1 MPDKLKPDKMKN
13 DTFYIKSVTISNL
26 FGYKDIKWELL
37 PDVNILGGI
46 NGSGKSTI
54 MTAIY
59 ELTTAGFLD
68 DRLVNL
74 MDNVEIE
81 FTNGAVIRWE
91 NEKATLKTYQP
102 DDKFRYKVDTTKT
115 DEDGMFKV
123 QKSRFQD
130 KDGNILKIGLLGESI
145 CIDMLSAFEQ
155 MKLRQDISEIIGDTR
170 LQTSLDLMLYKEIN
184 KRNEMLVSSIRF
196 LTLINN
202 HKEIVRL
209 QKELQ
214 EIMYTEDSNKEFG
227 EKIDKLEETINN
239 KLDFTSQSLIDIHEV
254 LDNFFYST
262 GKTSV
267 KDSGTFMFMSGKDK
281 INYLQLSTGEK
292 QLLLV
297 LLKTFNTENRN
308 GIMLLDEAD
317 LGMHIE
323 WKEKLISTLRDINPN
338 LQIITTTHAPSIIR
352 GWFDNV
358 QEMSDISTDN

>member
-1 MPDKLKPDKMKN
+1 MKN
-13 DTFYIKSVTISNL
+13 DAFYIKSVKIENL
-26 FGYKDIKWELL
+26 FGYKNINWELL

-54 MTAIY
+54 MSAIY
-59 ELTTAGFLD
+59 ELTTTGFLD
-68 DRLVNL
+68 DRLLEL
-74 MDNVEIE
+74 MDSVLIK
-81 FTNGAVIRWE
+81 FTNGAVLKWE

-102 DDKFRYKVDTTKT
+102 DIKFRYKVDTTKT

-123 QKSRFQD
+123 QKSRFED
-130 KDGNILKIGLLGESI
+130 INGNTLRIGILKENMT
-145 CIDMLSAFEQ
+145 IDMLSAFEQ
-155 MKLRQDISEIIGDTR
+155 MKLRQDISELIGDTR

-184 KRNEMLVSSIRF
+184 RRNEQLVSSIRF
-196 LTLINN
+196 LTLTNN
-202 HKEIVRL
+202 HKEIIKM

-214 EIMYTEDSNKEFG
+214 ETIAAGYAYEDLET
-227 EKIDKLEETINN
+227 KIEKLEEKIAN
-239 KLDFTSQSLIDIHEV
+239 KLDFTSESLIDVHNI
-254 LDNFFYST
+254 LDDFFCST
-262 GKTSV
+262 GKTSI
-267 KDSGTFMFMSGKDK
+267 KDSGNFLFISGKDK

-297 LLKTFNTENRN
+297 LLKTFNTENNN

-352 GWFDNV
+352 GWFENV
-358 QEMSDISTDN
+358 QEMSEISNDK

>member
-1 MPDKLKPDKMKN
+1 MKDKE
-13 DTFYIKSVTISNL
+13 FYIKHVTIRNL
-26 FGYKDIKWELL
+26 FGHKDINWELL

-59 ELTTAGFLD
+59 ELTTTGFLD
-68 DRLVNL
+68 ERLINI
-74 MDNVEIE
+74 MDNVEIR
-81 FTNGAVIRWE
+81 FTNGAILRWE

-102 DDKFRYKVDTTKT
+102 DGKFRYKVDTTKT

-123 QKSRFQD
+123 QKSRFED
-130 KDGNILKIGLLGESI
+130 ANGKMLKICQLKENM
-145 CIDMLSAFEQ
+145 CIDILSAFEQ
-155 MKLRQDISEIIGDTR
+155 MRLRQDISELIGDNR

-184 KRNEMLVSSIRF
+184 RRNELLVSSIRF
-196 LTLINN
+196 LTLTNN
-202 HKEIVRL
+202 HKEIINL

-214 EIMYTEDSNKEFG
+214 EAMAASNVDDGLEERINQLE
-227 EKIDKLEETINN
+227 EKISN
-239 KLDFTSQSLIDIHEV
+239 KLDFTSESLIDVHDI
-254 LDNFFYST
+254 LDNFFCST
-262 GKTSV
+262 GKTSI
-267 KDSGTFMFMSGKDK
+267 KESGTFMFMSGKDK

-323 WKEKLISTLRDINPN
+323 WKEKLITTMRDINPN
-338 LQIITTTHAPSIIR
+338 LQVITTTHAPSIIK

-358 QEMSDISTDN
+358 QEMSEISTNN